1 MARNTE
7 VITIEDILKRK
18 DFFKNKKKETKKLYV
33 KSIDACIVVEKPDK
47 ELLFDVQEMD
57 DEFADSYLVYEC
69 LKEPNLHSPEVLE
82 AFKDK
87 IKEPTDILFEIFD
100 TFEVADIA
108 RKLVAMSGY
117 DGVEEVE
124 ELKK

>member
-18 DFFKNKKKETKKLYV
+18 EFFKNKKKETKKLYV

-57 DEFADSYLVYEC
+57 DEFADS
-69 LKEPNLHSPEVLE
+69 
-82 AFKDK
+82 
-87 IKEPTDILFEIFD
+87 
-100 TFEVADIA
+100 
-108 RKLVAMSGY
+108 
-117 DGVEEVE
+117 
-124 ELKK
+124 